1 MTALK
6 VEEELATASV
16 GEAGSLTWLG
26 HATVL
31 LTTSSGTRI
40 VFEPWVDGNPKSPIT
55 LGALGNIDG
64 IAVTHGHFDHM
75 ASVAALADA
84 TGATVVCVPEMAA
97 YFASVGVGNI
107 VEMNK
112 GGTVHLL
119 DVSLTMVSA
128 DHSCGVAVGDNV
140 PYAYGGNPVGFIVG
154 LPAGQGGP
162 IYVSGDTN
170 VFGDMSLIRE
180 LYAPEIGL
188 MPIDGHYNMGPREAA
203 HAVQLL
209 GLSRVVPIHYG
220 TFPQLTGTPDELR
233 SQLKSSESTAATISI
248 EPGQSV
254 PIKA

>member
-6 VEEELATASV
+6 VEEEVVTQSV

-31 LTTSSGTRI
+31 LTTSTGTRI
-40 VFEPWVDGNPKSPIT
+40 VFDPWIEGNPKSPIT
-55 LGALGNIDG
+55 LGALGDIDG

-75 ASVAALADA
+75 ASVAALAEA
-84 TGATVVCVPEMAA
+84 TGASVVCVPEMAA
-97 YFASVGVGNI
+97 YFASIGVGNI

-112 GGTVHLL
+112 GGTIHVV

-154 LPAGQGGP
+154 LPTGQGGP
-162 IYVSGDTN
+162 VYVSGDTN
-170 VFGDMSLIRE
+170 VFGDMALIRE

-188 MPIDGHYNMGPREAA
+188 MPIDGYYNMGPREAA

-220 TFPQLTGTPDELR
+220 TFPILTGTPDELR
-233 SQLKSSESTAATISI
+233 GHLKSNDAMAQTISI

-254 PIKA
+254 PLKA

>member
-6 VEEELATASV
+6 VEEELATAAV

-40 VFEPWVDGNPKSPIT
+40 VFDPWVDGNPKSPIT

-119 DVSLTMVSA
+119 DVSRTMVSA